1 MAFMYP
7 HHIPQFPF
15 YEELFDPS
23 IFSRRETLAT
33 EKDDSDKDKPSEF
46 MPDPSWAP
54 RAYSRSY
61 DPAGLRLTLPPNRP
75 ANAEQEDDQR
85 DGSPLLD
92 PNPVASDDEE
102 DMASEGGSHND
113 VDDMDVDNANSEE
126 DIEDM

>member
-7 HHIPQFPF
+7 HHIPQLPF
-15 YEELFDPS
+15 YEELLEPVAV
-23 IFSRRETLAT
+23 SRPTTLAAQ
-33 EKDDSDKDKPSEF
+33 KDDSDKASIF

-61 DPAGLRLTLPPNRP
+61 DPAGLRLTLPPLRP
-75 ANAEQEDDQR
+75 ANTEQEEEQR

-92 PNPVASDDEE
+92 PNPVGSDDEE

-113 VDDMDVDNANSEE
+113 VDDMDVDNVNSEE

>member
-7 HHIPQFPF
+7 HHIPQLPF
-15 YEELFDPS
+15 YEELLEPA
-23 IFSRRETLAT
+23 IFSRRTILAT
-33 EKDDSDKDKPSEF
+33 QKDDSDEPPVF

-61 DPAGLRLTLPPNRP
+61 DPAGLRLTLPPQRP
-75 ANAEQEDDQR
+75 ANAEQEDEER
-85 DGSPLLD
+85 DDSPLLD
-92 PNPVASDDEE
+92 PNPVASDVEE

-126 DIEDM
+126 DIEDN

>member
-7 HHIPQFPF
+7 HHIPQLPF
-15 YEELFDPS
+15 YEELFDPAT
-23 IFSRRETLAT
+23 FSRRTILAT
-33 EKDDSDKDKPSEF
+33 EKDDSDKPPVF

-61 DPAGLRLTLPPNRP
+61 DPAGLRLTLPPHPP
-75 ANAEQEDDQR
+75 ANVEQEDEQR
-85 DGSPLLD
+85 DDSPLFD
-92 PNPVASDDEE
+92 PNPVASDVEE

-126 DIEDM
+126 DIEDN

>member
-7 HHIPQFPF
+7 HHIPQLPS
-15 YEELFDPS
+15 YEELFEPTT
-23 IFSRRETLAT
+23 ISRCTTLAAQ
-33 EKDDSDKDKPSEF
+33 KDDSDKPSVF

-61 DPAGLRLTLPPNRP
+61 DPAGLRLTLPPHRP
-75 ANAEQEDDQR
+75 ANAELEDEQR